1 MGRGMRNPDRILTC
15 ALLLLGSTW
24 PGGGAVWAQSRDT
37 ATGRIEGTAVL
48 GRRLTAEHKRVRVYA
63 EPGSRSAPP
72 AVAAQPLTNVVIYL
86 EPGPSG
92 MPGQDRPAEMR
103 QRGERFVPHVLPV
116 LVGST
121 VDFPNDDPVYH
132 NVFSLSSSRSFDLG
146 RYPRGHSKQVTFPKP
161 GVVQVFCHIHA
172 DMSAYILVL
181 RNPFFTVPD
190 SAGRFQLGGV
200 PPGEYRLV
208 AWHERIKPITRS
220 VRVEA
225 GQATSLQLDIP
236 IPDGGGSP

>member
-1 MGRGMRNPDRILTC
+1 M
-15 ALLLLGSTW
+15 LLGATL
-24 PGGGAVWAQSRDT
+24 PGGRVAWAQSRDS
-37 ATGRIEGTAVL
+37 AAGRIEGTAVL
-48 GRRLTAEHKRVRVYA
+48 SRRLTAEHKRVRVYA
-63 EPGSRSAPP
+63 EPGTRPPP
-72 AVAAQPLTNVVIYL
+72 AATTTHPLTNLVIYL
-86 EPGPSG
+86 EPGPPAVSG
-92 MPGQDRPAEMR
+92 PVRPAEMR
-103 QRGERFVPHVLPV
+103 QHGERFVPHVLPI

-132 NVFSLSSSRSFDLG
+132 NVFSLSSARSFDLG
-146 RYPRGHSKQVTFPKP
+146 RYPRGHSKQITFPKS

-181 RNPFFTVPD
+181 QNAFFTVPD
-190 SAGRFQLGGV
+190 SAGRFQLDDV

-208 AWHERIKPITRS
+208 AWHERTKPITRT

-236 IPDGGGSP
+236 IQDVGGAP

>member
-1 MGRGMRNPDRILTC
+1 MGGGLRNPDQVLTC
-15 ALLLLGSTW
+15 ALLLLGSTV
-24 PGGGAVWAQSRDT
+24 PGGRVAWAQSHDS
-37 ATGRIEGTAVL
+37 AAGRIEGTAVL
-48 GRRLTAEHKRVRVYA
+48 SRRLTAEHRRVRVYA
-63 EPGSRSAPP
+63 EPGTRPLPPPSA
-72 AVAAQPLTNVVIYL
+72 AHPLANLVIYL

-92 MPGQDRPAEMR
+92 GSGEARPAEMR
-103 QRGERFVPHVLPV
+103 QHGERFVPHVLPI

-132 NVFSLSSSRSFDLG
+132 NVFSLSSARSFDLG

-181 RNPFFTVPD
+181 RNSFFTVPD
-190 SAGRFQLGGV
+190 TAGRFLLDGV

-208 AWHERIKPITRS
+208 AWHERTKPIRRT

-225 GQATSLQLDIP
+225 GQATELQLDIP
-236 IPDGGGSP
+236 IQDVGGAP